1 MLLKSADM
9 RKVLFL
15 CATLLLSG
23 CVATGPTYTHTG
35 AESIAS
41 QGLLQSASWRAQG
54 QMIFRCAYDEK
65 GFFWQFIRPEGALY
79 DKVGR
84 RQAVLQPNFA
94 ITARDGSM
102 LHARI
107 IEQGQQES
115 PRNLRTV
122 TFETTSEGKGL
133 LDGVRYVV
141 RQQAVGGMPLVTC
154 SAAQRGHLLKVPFR
168 AQYIFYRQNIAAPR
182 N

>member
-1 MLLKSADM
+1 M
-9 RKVLFL
+9 RKVLIL
-15 CATLLLSG
+15 CAAFLLSG
-23 CVATGPTYTHTG
+23 CVATDPTYTRTG
-35 AESIAS
+35 AESIAT

-54 QMIFRCAYDEK
+54 QMIFRCTYDEK
-65 GFFWQFIRPEGALY
+65 GFFWQFVRPEGTLY
-79 DKVGR
+79 DKTGR
-84 RQAVLQPNFA
+84 RQAVLQANFA
-94 ITARDGSM
+94 ITAQDGSM

-107 IEQGQQES
+107 VEQGQQES

-133 LDGVRYVV
+133 LADVRYVV

-168 AQYIFYRQNIAAPR
+168 AQYIFYRQNLATQR

>member
-1 MLLKSADM
+1 M
-9 RKVLFL
+9 RKVLIL
-15 CATLLLSG
+15 CAAFLLSG
-23 CVATGPTYTHTG
+23 CVATGPIYTRTG
-35 AESIAS
+35 DESITT
-41 QGLLQSASWRAQG
+41 QGLFQSASWRAQG

-65 GFFWQFIRPEGALY
+65 GFFWQFVRPEGTLY
-79 DKVGR
+79 DKTGR
-84 RQAVLQPNFA
+84 RQAVLQANFA
-94 ITARDGSM
+94 ITAHDGSM

-107 IEQGQQES
+107 VEQGQQES

-133 LDGVRYVV
+133 LADVRYVV

-154 SAAQRGHLLKVPFR
+154 SAAQRGQLLKVPFR
-168 AQYIFYRQNIAAPR
+168 AQYIFYRQNLAAQR

>member
-1 MLLKSADM
+1 M
-9 RKVLFL
+9 RKKLFL
-15 CATLLLSG
+15 CATLLLTG
-23 CVATGPTYTHTG
+23 CVATGPTSTHTG
-35 AESIAS
+35 AESIRTKE
-41 QGLLQSASWRAQG
+41 LLLSASWRAQG

-65 GFFWQFIRPEGALY
+65 GFFWQFVRPEGMLY
-79 DKVGR
+79 DQTGR
-84 RQAVLQPNFA
+84 RQAVLQANFA

-102 LHARI
+102 LQTKI
-107 IEQGQQES
+107 IEQGPQES
-115 PRNLRTV
+115 ARNLRTV

-133 LDGVRYVV
+133 LDGIRYVV

-168 AQYIFYRQNIAAPR
+168 AQYIFYRQNIGAQR